1 MIRNYLKLTVLIAFV
16 AGIVSC
22 NKGIDDSVDEQKILE
37 NENAI
42 KKYIAD
48 SSFSAVRDSS
58 GLYYSLSPNPT
69 GVKPSLGD
77 EVKVRYNAYL
87 LNGTKVWTSEK
98 DTSKFIKYPFFTN
111 DQFVLPGI
119 ELALRLM
126 RTGEKAKVFVPFY
139 LGFYGKYEKPLT
151 GYFTNPNIPEYSPIR
166 IDLELVSKSSEL
178 EQINS
183 YITQNKLTV
192 SERTTDN
199 LVLVKTTTVAT
210 GDTLGSDKSVKIKYT
225 GKLLDG
231 TVFDPGA
238 TPLAFITG
246 AGRNN
251 LIPGFDRGIR
261 RLKTGEKAILIIPS
275 KLGYSTSGQVNKEGT
290 NFIIRPYQPIM
301 FNVEVLPN

>member
-1 MIRNYLKLTVLIAFV
+1 MIRNYLKLTVLIALV

-111 DQFVLPGI
+111 DQFVLPAI

-126 RTGEKAKVFVPFY
+126 RTGEKVKVFAPFY
-139 LGFYGKYEKPLT
+139 LGFYGKYEK
-151 GYFTNPNIPEYSPIR
+151 
-166 IDLELVSKSSEL
+166 
-178 EQINS
+178 
-183 YITQNKLTV
+183 
-192 SERTTDN
+192 
-199 LVLVKTTTVAT
+199 
-210 GDTLGSDKSVKIKYT
+210 
-225 GKLLDG
+225 
-231 TVFDPGA
+231 
-238 TPLAFITG
+238 
-246 AGRNN
+246 
-251 LIPGFDRGIR
+251 
-261 RLKTGEKAILIIPS
+261 
-275 KLGYSTSGQVNKEGT
+275 
-290 NFIIRPYQPIM
+290 
-301 FNVEVLPN
+301 